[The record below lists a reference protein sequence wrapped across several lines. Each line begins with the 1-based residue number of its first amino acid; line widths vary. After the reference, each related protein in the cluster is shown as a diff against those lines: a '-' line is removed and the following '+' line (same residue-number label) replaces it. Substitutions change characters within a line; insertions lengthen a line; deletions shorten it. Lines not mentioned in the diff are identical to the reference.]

1 MKKTLKTI
9 IIIISVFFIYS
20 IFSNVEAASASI
32 SASKKNISTG
42 ESTTITVSINA
53 AAWNLKIG
61 DAVNKSIV
69 GNTDDGENAKK
80 TSTVSFSSKTPG
92 SYKISLSGDVS
103 DGTTNATTQVSD
115 SVTVVVSEKSSE
127 PKETKEPE
135 EPTFK
140 NTNDKMYAKKEINVR
155 KSYSASSAKIGSLKA
170 GESITRTGIGSNGWS
185 KVTYNGTTGYIQTSL
200 LTTEEPAKSSD
211 KALKTLE
218 IANYS
223 INPTFDPEITD
234 YTVSIDKDDVEKLE
248 IKAEPNDTKSKVE
261 ISGNENLKA
270 GDNIIKITVTAEDAT
285 TRIYTI
291 NATKKEKVALGL
303 SSLKIDGYTLSP
315 VFATDLLE
323 YKVNIL
329 DVNVNSLNI
338 SAVANDEEAK
348 VEISGNTGIKQGE
361 NTIEIKV
368 TSKDG
373 TETITYKII
382 AIKNIAETTTKNDNL
397 ILYGGIGIIV
407 VLVIAIITII
417 IVSKKK
423 SKQETTEQEDSN
435 YDDLYGYS
443 SKNSKIVSESDQ
455 TNKINEDELPNDDIS
470 EKNEYENKDTQNNQ
484 IDSNQ
489 NIEDKKYED
498 NFNYNPYTTT
508 NLYGDK
514 DYNRTPEDEYTVD
527 KMNNDY
533 SKDNLEN
540 NDSDMSNYENQYE
553 DYNKQNELMN
563 YDDNDYKPRRS
574 KGKHRSIGRAD
585 RGY

>member
-9 IIIISVFFIYS
+9 IIIISAFFIYS

-170 GESITRTGIGSNGWS
+170 GESITRIGIGSNGWS

-514 DYNRTPEDEYTVD
+514 DYNRTPEDEYKVD
-527 KMNNDY
+527 KINNDY

-574 KGKHRSIGRAD
+574 KGKHSK
-585 RGY
+585 

>member
-9 IIIISVFFIYS
+9 IIIISAFFIYS

-397 ILYGGIGIIV
+397 ILYGGIGIIA

-514 DYNRTPEDEYTVD
+514 DYNRTPEDEYKVD
-527 KMNNDY
+527 KINNDY
-533 SKDNLEN
+533 SKNNLEN
-540 NDSDMSNYENQYE
+540 KDSDMSNYENQYE

-574 KGKHRSIGRAD
+574 KGKHSK
-585 RGY
+585 

>member
-9 IIIISVFFIYS
+9 IIIISAFFIYS

-234 YTVSIDKDDVEKLE
+234 YTVSIDKDNIDKLE

-291 NATKKEKVALGL
+291 NATKKKKVALGL

-348 VEISGNTGIKQGE
+348 VEISGNTSIKKGE
-361 NTIEIKV
+361 NTITIKV

-443 SKNSKIVSESDQ
+443 SKNSKIVSESNQ
-455 TNKINEDELPNDDIS
+455 TNKIDENELPNDDIS

-514 DYNRTPEDEYTVD
+514 DYNRTPEDEYKVD
-527 KMNNDY
+527 KINNDY
-533 SKDNLEN
+533 SKNNLEN
-540 NDSDMSNYENQYE
+540 KDSDMSNYENQYE

-574 KGKHRSIGRAD
+574 KGKHSK
-585 RGY
+585 

>member
-9 IIIISVFFIYS
+9 IIIISAFFIYS

-234 YTVSIDKDDVEKLE
+234 YTVSIDKDDIDKLE

-291 NATKKEKVALGL
+291 NATKKKKVALGL

-348 VEISGNTGIKQGE
+348 VEISGNTSIKQGE
-361 NTIEIKV
+361 NTITIKV

-443 SKNSKIVSESDQ
+443 SKNSKIVSESNQ

-514 DYNRTPEDEYTVD
+514 DYNRTPEDEYKVD
-527 KMNNDY
+527 KINNDY

-540 NDSDMSNYENQYE
+540 NDSDMNNYENQYE

-574 KGKHRSIGRAD
+574 KGKHSK
-585 RGY
+585 

>member
-9 IIIISVFFIYS
+9 IIIISAFFIYS

-234 YTVSIDKDDVEKLE
+234 YTVSIDKDNIDKLE

-291 NATKKEKVALGL
+291 NATKKKKVALGL

-348 VEISGNTGIKQGE
+348 VEISGNTSIKQGE
-361 NTIEIKV
+361 NTITIKV

-455 TNKINEDELPNDDIS
+455 TNKINEDELTNDDIS

-514 DYNRTPEDEYTVD
+514 DYNRTPEDEYKVD
-527 KMNNDY
+527 KINNDY
-533 SKDNLEN
+533 SKNNLEN
-540 NDSDMSNYENQYE
+540 KDSDMSNYENQYE

-574 KGKHRSIGRAD
+574 KGKHSK
-585 RGY
+585 

>member
-9 IIIISVFFIYS
+9 IIIISAFFIYS

-234 YTVSIDKDDVEKLE
+234 YTVSIDKDDIDKLE

-291 NATKKEKVALGL
+291 NATKKKKVALGL

-348 VEISGNTGIKQGE
+348 VEISGNTSIKQGE
-361 NTIEIKV
+361 NTITIKV

-443 SKNSKIVSESDQ
+443 SKKSKIVSESNQ
-455 TNKINEDELPNDDIS
+455 TNKIDENELPNDDIS

-514 DYNRTPEDEYTVD
+514 DYNRTPEDEYKVD
-527 KMNNDY
+527 KINNDY
-533 SKDNLEN
+533 SKNNLEN
-540 NDSDMSNYENQYE
+540 KDSDMSNYENQYE

-574 KGKHRSIGRAD
+574 KGKHSK
-585 RGY
+585 

>member
-9 IIIISVFFIYS
+9 IIIISAFFIYS

-443 SKNSKIVSESDQ
+443 SKNSKIVSESNQ

-514 DYNRTPEDEYTVD
+514 DYNRTPEDEYKVD
-527 KMNNDY
+527 KINNDY

-574 KGKHRSIGRAD
+574 KGKHSK
-585 RGY
+585 

>member
-9 IIIISVFFIYS
+9 IIIISAFFIYS

-32 SASKKNISTG
+32 SAGKKNISTR

-135 EPTFK
+135 ELTFK

-185 KVTYNGTTGYIQTSL
+185 KVTYNGTTGYIQTNL

-234 YTVSIDKDDVEKLE
+234 YTVSIDKDDVDKLE

-348 VEISGNTGIKQGE
+348 VEISGNTSIKQGE
-361 NTIEIKV
+361 NPITIKV

-397 ILYGGIGIIV
+397 ILYGGIGIIA
-407 VLVIAIITII
+407 VLVIVIITII

-443 SKNSKIVSESDQ
+443 SKNSKIVSESNQ
-455 TNKINEDELPNDDIS
+455 TNKIDENELPNDDIS

-514 DYNRTPEDEYTVD
+514 DYNRTPEDEYKVD
-527 KMNNDY
+527 KINNDY
-533 SKDNLEN
+533 SKNNLEN
-540 NDSDMSNYENQYE
+540 KDSDMSNYENQYE

-563 YDDNDYKPRRS
+563 YDDNDYKPRKS
-574 KGKHRSIGRAD
+574 KGKHSK
-585 RGY
+585 

>member
-9 IIIISVFFIYS
+9 IIIISAFFIYS

-127 PKETKEPE
+127 QKETKEPE

-234 YTVSIDKDDVEKLE
+234 YTVSIDKDDIDKLE

-291 NATKKEKVALGL
+291 NATKKKKVALGL

-329 DVNVNSLNI
+329 DVNVNNLNI

-348 VEISGNTGIKQGE
+348 VEISGNTSIKKGE
-361 NTIEIKV
+361 NTITIKV

-443 SKNSKIVSESDQ
+443 SKNSKIVSESNQ
-455 TNKINEDELPNDDIS
+455 TNKIDENELPNDDIS

-514 DYNRTPEDEYTVD
+514 DYNRTPEDEYKVD
-527 KMNNDY
+527 KINNDY
-533 SKDNLEN
+533 SKNNLEN
-540 NDSDMSNYENQYE
+540 KDSDMSNYENQYE

-574 KGKHRSIGRAD
+574 KGKHSK
-585 RGY
+585 

>member
-9 IIIISVFFIYS
+9 IIIISAFFIYS

-234 YTVSIDKDDVEKLE
+234 YTVSIDKDDIDKLE

-361 NTIEIKV
+361 NTIQIKV

-397 ILYGGIGIIV
+397 ILYGGIGIIA

-423 SKQETTEQEDSN
+423 GKQKTTEQEDSN

-443 SKNSKIVSESDQ
+443 SKNSKIVSESNQ
-455 TNKINEDELPNDDIS
+455 TNKIDENELPNDDIS

-514 DYNRTPEDEYTVD
+514 DYNRTPEDEYKVD
-527 KMNNDY
+527 KINNDY
-533 SKDNLEN
+533 SKNNLEN
-540 NDSDMSNYENQYE
+540 KDSDMSNYENQYE

-574 KGKHRSIGRAD
+574 KGKHSK
-585 RGY
+585 

>member
-9 IIIISVFFIYS
+9 IIIISAFFIYS

-234 YTVSIDKDDVEKLE
+234 YTVSIDKDDIDKLE

-291 NATKKEKVALGL
+291 NATKKKKVALGL

-348 VEISGNTGIKQGE
+348 VEISGNTSIKQGE
-361 NTIEIKV
+361 NTITIKV

-514 DYNRTPEDEYTVD
+514 DYNRTPEDEYKVD
-527 KMNNDY
+527 KINNDY

-540 NDSDMSNYENQYE
+540 KDSDMSNYENQYE

-574 KGKHRSIGRAD
+574 KGKHSK
-585 RGY
+585 

>member
-9 IIIISVFFIYS
+9 IIIISAFFIYS

-234 YTVSIDKDDVEKLE
+234 YTVSIDKDDIDKLE

-348 VEISGNTGIKQGE
+348 VEISGNTSIKQGE
-361 NTIEIKV
+361 NTITIKV

-443 SKNSKIVSESDQ
+443 SKNSKIVSESNQ
-455 TNKINEDELPNDDIS
+455 TNKIDENELPNDDIS

-514 DYNRTPEDEYTVD
+514 DYNRTPEDEYKVD
-527 KMNNDY
+527 KINNDY
-533 SKDNLEN
+533 SKNNLEN
-540 NDSDMSNYENQYE
+540 KDSDMSNYENQYE

-574 KGKHRSIGRAD
+574 KGKHSK
-585 RGY
+585 

>member
-9 IIIISVFFIYS
+9 IIIISAFFIYS

-234 YTVSIDKDDVEKLE
+234 YTVSIDKDDIDKLE

-291 NATKKEKVALGL
+291 NATKKKKVALGL

-338 SAVANDEEAK
+338 GAVANDEEAK
-348 VEISGNTGIKQGE
+348 VEISGNTSIKQGE
-361 NTIEIKV
+361 NTITIKV

-397 ILYGGIGIIV
+397 ILYGGIGMIV

-514 DYNRTPEDEYTVD
+514 DYNRTPEDEYKVD
-527 KMNNDY
+527 KINNDY
-533 SKDNLEN
+533 SKNNLEN
-540 NDSDMSNYENQYE
+540 KDSDMSNYENQYE

-574 KGKHRSIGRAD
+574 KGKHSK
-585 RGY
+585 

>member
-9 IIIISVFFIYS
+9 IIIISAFFIYS

-514 DYNRTPEDEYTVD
+514 DYNRTPEDEYKVD
-527 KMNNDY
+527 KINNDY

-574 KGKHRSIGRAD
+574 KGKHSK
-585 RGY
+585 

>member
-514 DYNRTPEDEYTVD
+514 DYNRTPEDEYKVD

-563 YDDNDYKPRRS
+563 YEDNDYKPRRS
-574 KGKHRSIGRAD
+574 KGKHSK
-585 RGY
+585 

>member
-9 IIIISVFFIYS
+9 IIIISAFFIYS

-127 PKETKEPE
+127 QKETKEPE

-234 YTVSIDKDDVEKLE
+234 YTVSIDKDDIDKLE

-291 NATKKEKVALGL
+291 NATKKKKVALGL

-348 VEISGNTGIKQGE
+348 VEISGNTSIKKGE
-361 NTIEIKV
+361 NTITIKV

-514 DYNRTPEDEYTVD
+514 DYNRTPEDEYKVD
-527 KMNNDY
+527 KINNDY
-533 SKDNLEN
+533 SKNNLEN

-574 KGKHRSIGRAD
+574 KGKHSK
-585 RGY
+585 

>member
-9 IIIISVFFIYS
+9 IIIISAFFIYS

-127 PKETKEPE
+127 QKETKEPE

-234 YTVSIDKDDVEKLE
+234 YTVSIDKDDIDKLE

-291 NATKKEKVALGL
+291 NATKKKKVALGL

-348 VEISGNTGIKQGE
+348 VEISGNTSIKKGE
-361 NTIEIKV
+361 NTITIKV

-443 SKNSKIVSESDQ
+443 SKNSKIVSESNQ
-455 TNKINEDELPNDDIS
+455 TNKIDENELPNDDIS

-514 DYNRTPEDEYTVD
+514 DYNRTPEDEYKVD
-527 KMNNDY
+527 KINNDY
-533 SKDNLEN
+533 SKNNLEN
-540 NDSDMSNYENQYE
+540 KDSDMSNYENQYE

-574 KGKHRSIGRAD
+574 KGKHSK
-585 RGY
+585 

>member
-514 DYNRTPEDEYTVD
+514 DYNRTPEDEYKVD

-574 KGKHRSIGRAD
+574 KGKHSK
-585 RGY
+585 

>member
-9 IIIISVFFIYS
+9 IIIISAFFIYS

-185 KVTYNGTTGYIQTSL
+185 KVTYNGTTGYIQTNL

-234 YTVSIDKDDVEKLE
+234 YTVSIDKDDIDKLE

-397 ILYGGIGIIV
+397 ILYGGIGIIA

-423 SKQETTEQEDSN
+423 GKQKTTEQEDSN

-443 SKNSKIVSESDQ
+443 SKNSKIVSESNQ
-455 TNKINEDELPNDDIS
+455 TNKIDENELPNDDIS

-514 DYNRTPEDEYTVD
+514 DYNRTPEDEYKVD
-527 KMNNDY
+527 KINNDY
-533 SKDNLEN
+533 SEDNLEN
-540 NDSDMSNYENQYE
+540 KDSDMSNYENQYE

-574 KGKHRSIGRAD
+574 KGKHSK
-585 RGY
+585 

>member
-9 IIIISVFFIYS
+9 IIIISAFFIYS

-234 YTVSIDKDDVEKLE
+234 YTVSIDKDDIDKLE

-261 ISGNENLKA
+261 ISGN
-270 GDNIIKITVTAEDAT
+270 T
-285 TRIYTI
+285 
-291 NATKKEKVALGL
+291 
-303 SSLKIDGYTLSP
+303 S
-315 VFATDLLE
+315 
-323 YKVNIL
+323 
-329 DVNVNSLNI
+329 
-338 SAVANDEEAK
+338 
-348 VEISGNTGIKQGE
+348 IKQGE
-361 NTIEIKV
+361 NTITIKV

-514 DYNRTPEDEYTVD
+514 DYNRTPEDEYKVD
-527 KMNNDY
+527 KINNDY

-574 KGKHRSIGRAD
+574 KGKHSK
-585 RGY
+585 

>member
-9 IIIISVFFIYS
+9 IIIISAFFIYS

-32 SASKKNISTG
+32 SAGKKNISTG

-185 KVTYNGTTGYIQTSL
+185 KVTYNGTTGYIQTNL

-234 YTVSIDKDDVEKLE
+234 YTVSIDKDDVDKLE

-373 TETITYKII
+373 NETITYKII

-397 ILYGGIGIIV
+397 ILYGGIGIIA

-423 SKQETTEQEDSN
+423 GKQETTEQEDSN

-443 SKNSKIVSESDQ
+443 SKNSKIVSESNQ
-455 TNKINEDELPNDDIS
+455 NKKINENELPNDEIS
-470 EKNEYENKDTQNNQ
+470 ENNEYENKDTQNNQ

-514 DYNRTPEDEYTVD
+514 DYNRTPEDEYKVD
-527 KMNNDY
+527 KINNDY
-533 SKDNLEN
+533 SDGNLEN
-540 NDSDMSNYENQYE
+540 KDSDMSNYENQYE

-574 KGKHRSIGRAD
+574 KGKHSK
-585 RGY
+585 

>member
-9 IIIISVFFIYS
+9 IIIISAFFIYS

-234 YTVSIDKDDVEKLE
+234 YTVSIDKDDIDKLE

-285 TRIYTI
+285 TRTYTI
-291 NATKKEKVALGL
+291 NATKKKKVALGL

-348 VEISGNTGIKQGE
+348 VEISGNTSIKQGE
-361 NTIEIKV
+361 NTITIKV

-514 DYNRTPEDEYTVD
+514 DYNRTPEDEYKVD
-527 KMNNDY
+527 KINNDY

-540 NDSDMSNYENQYE
+540 KDSDMSNYENQYE

-574 KGKHRSIGRAD
+574 KGKHSK
-585 RGY
+585 

>member
-9 IIIISVFFIYS
+9 IIIISAFFIYS

-234 YTVSIDKDDVEKLE
+234 YTVSIDKDDIDKLE

-291 NATKKEKVALGL
+291 NATKKKKVALGL

-348 VEISGNTGIKQGE
+348 VEISGNTSIKQGE
-361 NTIEIKV
+361 NTITIKV

-514 DYNRTPEDEYTVD
+514 DYNRTPEDEYKVD
-527 KMNNDY
+527 KINNDY
-533 SKDNLEN
+533 SKNNLEN
-540 NDSDMSNYENQYE
+540 KDSDMSNYENQYE

-574 KGKHRSIGRAD
+574 KGKHSK
-585 RGY
+585 

>member
-1 MKKTLKTI
+1 MIMTLSI
-9 IIIISVFFIYS
+9 ILLGM
-20 IFSNVEAASASI
+20 IFGNFKCEAATASI
-32 SASKKNISTG
+32 SASSKNVSVGDKVTIKVSYNACLCQLKVNGAGISDDIDYIGSDLKNKSNSKSYSLNTTKAGSYTVKLTGSITDQDRTLKNI
-42 ESTTITVSINA
+42 N
-53 AAWNLKIG
+53 
-61 DAVNKSIV
+61 
-69 GNTDDGENAKK
+69 
-80 TSTVSFSSKTPG
+80 
-92 SYKISLSGDVS
+92 
-103 DGTTNATTQVSD
+103 D
-115 SVTVVVSEKSSE
+115 SVTVIVSEKSSE
-127 PKETKEPE
+127 PKKPE

-155 KSYSASSAKIGSLKA
+155 QSYSTSSAKIGSLKA

-234 YTVSIDKDDVEKLE
+234 YTVSIDKDDIDKLE

-329 DVNVNSLNI
+329 DVSVNSLNI

-348 VEISGNTGIKQGE
+348 VEILGNTSIKQGE
-361 NTIEIKV
+361 NTITIKV

-397 ILYGGIGIIV
+397 ILYGGIGIIA

-443 SKNSKIVSESDQ
+443 SKNSKIVSESNQ
-455 TNKINEDELPNDDIS
+455 TNKIDENELPNDDIS

-484 IDSNQ
+484 INSNQ

-514 DYNRTPEDEYTVD
+514 DYNRTPEDEYKVD
-527 KMNNDY
+527 KINNDY
-533 SKDNLEN
+533 SKNNLEN
-540 NDSDMSNYENQYE
+540 NDSDMSNYESLYE

-574 KGKHRSIGRAD
+574 KGKHSK
-585 RGY
+585 

>member
-9 IIIISVFFIYS
+9 IIIISAFFIYS

-234 YTVSIDKDDVEKLE
+234 YTVSIDKDDIDKLE

-291 NATKKEKVALGL
+291 NATKKKKVALGL

-348 VEISGNTGIKQGE
+348 VEISGNTSIKQGE
-361 NTIEIKV
+361 NTITIKV

-443 SKNSKIVSESDQ
+443 SKNSKIVSESNQ
-455 TNKINEDELPNDDIS
+455 TNKIDENELPNDDIS

-514 DYNRTPEDEYTVD
+514 DYNRTPEDEYKVD
-527 KMNNDY
+527 KINNDY
-533 SKDNLEN
+533 SKNNLEN
-540 NDSDMSNYENQYE
+540 KDSDMSNYENQYE

-563 YDDNDYKPRRS
+563 YDDNDYKPRKS
-574 KGKHRSIGRAD
+574 KGKHSK
-585 RGY
+585 

>member
-9 IIIISVFFIYS
+9 IIIISAFFIYS

-155 KSYSASSAKIGSLKA
+155 KSYSISSAKIGSLKA

-185 KVTYNGTTGYIQTSL
+185 KVTYNGTTGYIQTNL

-234 YTVSIDKDDVEKLE
+234 YTVSIDKDDIDKLE

-348 VEISGNTGIKQGE
+348 VEISGNTSIKQGE

-397 ILYGGIGIIV
+397 ILYGGIGIIA

-423 SKQETTEQEDSN
+423 GKQKTTEQEDSN

-443 SKNSKIVSESDQ
+443 SKNSKIVSESNQ
-455 TNKINEDELPNDDIS
+455 TNKIDENELPNDDIS

-514 DYNRTPEDEYTVD
+514 DYNRTPEDEYKVD
-527 KMNNDY
+527 KINNDY

-540 NDSDMSNYENQYE
+540 KDSDMSNYENQYE
-553 DYNKQNELMN
+553 DYNKQNELIN

-574 KGKHRSIGRAD
+574 KGKHSK
-585 RGY
+585 

>member
-9 IIIISVFFIYS
+9 IIIISAFFIYS

-234 YTVSIDKDDVEKLE
+234 YTVSIDKDNIDKLE

-291 NATKKEKVALGL
+291 NATKKKKVALGL

-348 VEISGNTGIKQGE
+348 VEISGNTSIKQGE
-361 NTIEIKV
+361 NTITIKV

-455 TNKINEDELPNDDIS
+455 TNKINEDELTNDDIS

-514 DYNRTPEDEYTVD
+514 DYNRTPEDEYKVD
-527 KMNNDY
+527 KINNDY

-540 NDSDMSNYENQYE
+540 KDSDMSNYENQYE

-574 KGKHRSIGRAD
+574 KGKHSK
-585 RGY
+585 

>member
-9 IIIISVFFIYS
+9 IIIISAFFIYS

-103 DGTTNATTQVSD
+103 DGTTNATTQVSE

-234 YTVSIDKDDVEKLE
+234 YTVSIDKDDIDKLE

-291 NATKKEKVALGL
+291 NATKKKKVALGL

-348 VEISGNTGIKQGE
+348 VEISGNTSIKQGE
-361 NTIEIKV
+361 NTITIKV

-443 SKNSKIVSESDQ
+443 SKNSKIVSESNQ

-514 DYNRTPEDEYTVD
+514 DYNRTPEDEYKVD
-527 KMNNDY
+527 KINNDY
-533 SKDNLEN
+533 SKNNLEN

-574 KGKHRSIGRAD
+574 KGKHSK
-585 RGY
+585 

>member
-9 IIIISVFFIYS
+9 IIIISAFFIYS

-127 PKETKEPE
+127 QKETKEPE

-234 YTVSIDKDDVEKLE
+234 YTVSIDKDDIDKLE

-291 NATKKEKVALGL
+291 NATKKKKVALGL

-348 VEISGNTGIKQGE
+348 VEISGNTSIKKGE
-361 NTIEIKV
+361 NTITIKV

-455 TNKINEDELPNDDIS
+455 TNKINEDELTNDDIS

-514 DYNRTPEDEYTVD
+514 DYNRTPEDEYKVD
-527 KMNNDY
+527 KINNDY
-533 SKDNLEN
+533 SKNNLEN
-540 NDSDMSNYENQYE
+540 KDSDMSNYENQYE

-574 KGKHRSIGRAD
+574 KGKHSK
-585 RGY
+585 

>member
-9 IIIISVFFIYS
+9 IIIISAFFIYS

-234 YTVSIDKDDVEKLE
+234 YTVSIDKDDIDKLE

-291 NATKKEKVALGL
+291 NATKKKKVALGL

-348 VEISGNTGIKQGE
+348 VEISGNTSIKQGE
-361 NTIEIKV
+361 NTITIKV

-508 NLYGDK
+508 NLYGNK
-514 DYNRTPEDEYTVD
+514 DYNRTPEDEYKVD
-527 KMNNDY
+527 KINNDY

-540 NDSDMSNYENQYE
+540 KDSDMSNYENQYE

-574 KGKHRSIGRAD
+574 KGKHSK
-585 RGY
+585 

>member
-9 IIIISVFFIYS
+9 IIIISAFFIYS
-20 IFSNVEAASASI
+20 IFSNVEAASVSI

-234 YTVSIDKDDVEKLE
+234 YTVSIDKDDIDKLE

-291 NATKKEKVALGL
+291 NATKKKKVALGL

-348 VEISGNTGIKQGE
+348 VEISGNTSIKQGE
-361 NTIEIKV
+361 NTITIKV

-514 DYNRTPEDEYTVD
+514 DYNRTPEDEYKVD
-527 KMNNDY
+527 KINNDY

-540 NDSDMSNYENQYE
+540 KDSDMSNYENQYE

-574 KGKHRSIGRAD
+574 KGKHSK
-585 RGY
+585 

>member
-9 IIIISVFFIYS
+9 IIIISAFFIYS

-443 SKNSKIVSESDQ
+443 SKNSKIVSESNQ

-514 DYNRTPEDEYTVD
+514 DYNRTPEDEYKVD
-527 KMNNDY
+527 KINNDY
-533 SKDNLEN
+533 SKNNLEN
-540 NDSDMSNYENQYE
+540 KDSDMSNYENQYE

-574 KGKHRSIGRAD
+574 KGKHSK
-585 RGY
+585 

>member
-1 MKKTLKTI
+1 MKKTLKII
-9 IIIISVFFIYS
+9 IIIISAFFIYS
-20 IFSNVEAASASI
+20 VFSNVEAASASI

-42 ESTTITVSINA
+42 ESATITVSINA

-170 GESITRTGIGSNGWS
+170 GESITRIGIGSNGWS
-185 KVTYNGTTGYIQTSL
+185 KVMYNGTTGYIQTSL

-397 ILYGGIGIIV
+397 ILYGGIGIIA

-423 SKQETTEQEDSN
+423 GKQKTTEQEDSN

-443 SKNSKIVSESDQ
+443 SKNSKIVSESNQ
-455 TNKINEDELPNDDIS
+455 TNKIDENELPNDDIS

-514 DYNRTPEDEYTVD
+514 DYNRTPEDEYKVD

-574 KGKHRSIGRAD
+574 KGKHSK
-585 RGY
+585 

>member
-9 IIIISVFFIYS
+9 IIIISAFFIYS

-211 KALKTLE
+211 KALKSLE

-234 YTVSIDKDDVEKLE
+234 YTVSIDKDDIDKLE

-348 VEISGNTGIKQGE
+348 VEISGNTSIKQGE
-361 NTIEIKV
+361 NTITIKV

-443 SKNSKIVSESDQ
+443 SKNSKIVSESNQ

-514 DYNRTPEDEYTVD
+514 DYNRTPEDEYKVD
-527 KMNNDY
+527 KINNDY
-533 SKDNLEN
+533 SKNNLEN
-540 NDSDMSNYENQYE
+540 KDSDMSNYENQYE

-574 KGKHRSIGRAD
+574 KGKHSK
-585 RGY
+585 

>member
-9 IIIISVFFIYS
+9 IIIISAFFIYS

-200 LTTEEPAKSSD
+200 LTIEEPAKSSD
-211 KALKTLE
+211 KALKSLE

-443 SKNSKIVSESDQ
+443 SKNSKIVSESNQ

-514 DYNRTPEDEYTVD
+514 DYNRTPEDEYKVD
-527 KMNNDY
+527 KINNDY
-533 SKDNLEN
+533 SKNNLEN
-540 NDSDMSNYENQYE
+540 KDSDMSNYENQYE

-574 KGKHRSIGRAD
+574 KGKHSK
-585 RGY
+585 